1 MSLRLRLWLA
11 VVTWVALTCP
21 GKAAEVYSANVTL
34 EPAYGVAG
42 CAIVYDIYAGTDR
55 QLFIAPQDAYY
66 RVKDYSE
73 DYQPYW
79 FITVEAFDP
88 NTPLFNQA
96 LAVSNTWSYGAPR
109 QVWLSAGSRV
119 YIWSGWTGG
128 YGSLSACQNSSY
140 SKTVTMRIVGEDSGI
155 PAPPTSLSGS
165 ASAVSFTPGANNG
178 SQITN
183 YEYAL
188 YDEEEEEYVFVALS
202 PAQASSPITLPNLPQ
217 GAEVTLRLRAVNAN
231 GSSTESA
238 ELTFTP
244 YPAVPAAPAV
254 TRTDYGDGKIYLYVS
269 LSDDGGSAVTEY
281 TATCDDGSTTYI
293 GTAQGSTIT
302 VTGLTNDVAYTCTVT
317 ATNSAG
323 TSAAST
329 PTDPITPEASA
340 AGLPIWL
347 LYQATQ

>member
-1 MSLRLRLWLA
+1 MSLRLRLWL
-11 VVTWVALTCP
+11 VGIIWVALICP

-73 DYQPYW
+73 AYQPYW

-96 LAVSNTWSYGAPR
+96 LAVSNVWSYGAPR
-109 QVWLSAGSRV
+109 QVWLNAGSRV

-128 YGSLSACQNSSY
+128 YANLSACQNASY

-165 ASAVSFTPGANNG
+165 GSEVSFTPGANNG
-178 SQITN
+178 SPITN

-188 YDEEEEEYVFVALS
+188 YDEEEEEYVFSALS
-202 PAQASSPITLPNLPQ
+202 PAQASSPVTLPNLPQ

-238 ELTFTP
+238 ELAFTP
-244 YPAVPAAPAV
+244 YPLVPDTP
-254 TRTDYGDGKIYLYVS
+254 TITGTDYGDGKLYLYVS
-269 LSDDGGSAVTEY
+269 VADDGGSAITEY
-281 TATCDDGSTTYI
+281 TATCTDGSTAYT
-293 GTAQGSTIT
+293 GVAEDSTVT

-317 ATNSAG
+317 ATNSTG
-323 TSAAST
+323 TSPASAA
-329 PTDPITPEASA
+329 TDPITPQEAA

-347 LYQATQ
+347 LYQASQ